1 MAAGATYT
9 PIATT
14 TIGTAVASYTFSSI
28 SASYTDL
35 IIVVSG
41 IGASTNN
48 LLMQV
53 GNGSVDTGTN
63 YSNTYMYGDGTSAV
77 SGRETSVTRMA
88 VGRVSATN
96 PAPDVIQIMN
106 YSNTTTYKTAL
117 NRGGIDITVATVN
130 LWRSTAAINTIKLYP
145 DGSVNFAAGTTLTI
159 YGIAAA

>member
-1 MAAGATYT
+1 MTAGATYF
-9 PIATT
+9 PLATT
-14 TIGTAVASYTFSSI
+14 TLGSAVASYTFSSI

-35 IIVVSG
+35 VIVVSG

-63 YSNTYMYGDGTSAV
+63 YSNTYMYGDGSSAV
-77 SGRETSVTRMA
+77 SGRETSVARMA

-96 PAPDVIQIMN
+96 PATNVIQIMN

-130 LWRSTAAINTIKLYP
+130 LWRSTAAINIIKLYP
-145 DGSVNFAAGTTLTI
+145 DGSVNFATGTTLTI